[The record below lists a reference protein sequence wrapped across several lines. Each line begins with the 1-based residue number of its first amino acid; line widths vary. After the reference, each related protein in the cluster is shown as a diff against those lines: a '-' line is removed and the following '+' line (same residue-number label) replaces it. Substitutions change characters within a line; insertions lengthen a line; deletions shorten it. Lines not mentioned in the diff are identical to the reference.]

1 MKRIVV
7 CALALVV
14 IGAVDAR
21 AQIGAGS
28 FTGFLTG
35 HAGAVTGGDLSD
47 PRATL
52 GLSMAVHEETG
63 WGAEIDFGH
72 TADVLSG
79 RQILDVTSYMVN
91 AIWAKPTGLI
101 RPFGSAGAG
110 ILQVNGCDSPCNIA
124 ARTYDLGISAGGG
137 TYVALNDVAALRAD
151 LRYFW
156 ASANHPELN
165 RPDNF
170 NYWRIS
176 FGATFMWALAP

>member
-14 IGAVDAR
+14 VSAVDAR

-47 PRATL
+47 PRATV

-72 TADVLSG
+72 TADALAG

-91 AIWAKPTGLI
+91 ASWVRPTGLI
-101 RPFGSAGAG
+101 RPFGGAGAG
-110 ILQVNGCDSPCNIA
+110 ILQVNGCDSPCNIP
-124 ARTYDLGISAGGG
+124 ARTFDFGLSAGGG
-137 TYVALNDVAALRAD
+137 TYVALSDIAGLRAD
-151 LRYFW
+151 VRYFW
-156 ASANHPELN
+156 ASANHPDLN

>member
-14 IGAVDAR
+14 MGAVEAR
-21 AQIGAGS
+21 AQAGTGV

-35 HAGAVTGGDLSD
+35 HAGAVSGGDLSD
-47 PRATL
+47 PRATV
-52 GLSMAVHEETG
+52 GLSVGVHEETG

-72 TADVLSG
+72 TSDVLAG

-91 AIWAKPTGLI
+91 AVWARPTGLV

-110 ILQVNGCDSPCNIA
+110 ILQVNGCDSPCNIP
-124 ARTYDLGISAGGG
+124 ARTFDLGVSAGGG
-137 TYVALNDVAALRAD
+137 AYVALSDAAALRGD

-156 ASANHPELN
+156 ASADHADLR

-170 NYWRIS
+170 NYWRASVGI
-176 FGATFMWALAP
+176 TFMWAMLP